1 MAGKRNQPLRERYDV
16 IVIGSGIGGLCA
28 ASLLARAGRSVLV
41 LEQHDRPGGYA
52 HGFSRKRY
60 RFDSGVHLT
69 SGCGPHGYDG
79 GQVLYKILTALG
91 VDDEIEFIPVD
102 PLARAV
108 YPELDMTLPS
118 SVEGL
123 TTTLAERFPEQEEGL
138 RRLIETCL
146 RLAEEAAKADDV
158 MTCGDPV
165 QIRQQLP
172 TLLCYRRATLSEAL
186 KRFLDDPKLKAVF
199 TTLWPF
205 LGLPPSKLS
214 FLAWS
219 TMFAG
224 YTADGACYC
233 KGSFQNLANALVSG
247 LSRCGGEIRFGARVD
262 TIEVK
267 EGKVH
272 GVRLADKRSI
282 KAETIVSNVDMQQTV
297 YGLIGEDRFP
307 KAFLRRLRRMKPSM
321 SIFAV
326 YIATDL
332 DLAPLELAH
341 ESFFYNSCDHD
352 KNFAASQAGTIGWL
366 SATVPTLVDPSLAP
380 KNQHIVMLT
389 TLMPYD
395 IEGSWKSAKTETIHT
410 MLRFA
415 DRFIPGLRDHILFV
429 DGGTPMTMQRY
440 TFNRNGA
447 AYGWAASPD
456 QTGPLRMPNRSPI
469 DGLFWA
475 GHWTSPGCG
484 VYGVSVAGV
493 QAAQQVLGVPRRQ
506 AFWER
511 INQTRWDS
519 RGSHQPT
526 R

>member
-1 MAGKRNQPLRERYDV
+1 MARKSNKLLRERYDV

-28 ASLLARAGRSVLV
+28 ASLLARAARSVLV

-52 HGFSRKRY
+52 HGFRRKRY
-60 RFDSGVHLT
+60 HFDSGVHLT

-91 VDDEIEFIPVD
+91 VDHEIEFIPVD

-108 YPELDMTLPS
+108 YPGFDIILPA

-146 RLAEEAAKADDV
+146 QLAEEAARADDV

-172 TLLCYRRATLSEAL
+172 TLLRYRRATLSEAL
-186 KRFLDDPKLKAVF
+186 NRFLGDPKLQAVF

-247 LSRCGGEIRFGARVD
+247 LKRWGGEICFGARVD
-262 TIEVK
+262 TIEIK
-267 EGKVH
+267 EGRVH

-282 KAETIVSNVDMQQTV
+282 DARTVVSNVDMHQTV
-297 YGLIGEDRFP
+297 YGLIGEDRFA
-307 KAFLRRLRRMKPSM
+307 KAFLRRFRRMQPSL

-332 DLAPLELAH
+332 DLTRMGLAH
-341 ESFFYNSCDHD
+341 ESFFYSSCDHD
-352 KNFAASQAGTIGWL
+352 KNFADSQAGTIGWL
-366 SATVPTLVDPSLAP
+366 SATVPTLADPSLAP

-389 TLMPYD
+389 TLMPYH
-395 IEGSWKSAKTETIHT
+395 IEGSWKSAKTGTIDT

-415 DRFIPGLRDHILFV
+415 DRFIPGLSDHILFL

-440 TFNRNGA
+440 TCNHDGA
-447 AYGWAASPD
+447 AYGWATSPD
-456 QTGPLRMPNRSPI
+456 QTGPLRLPNKSPI
-469 DGLFWA
+469 DGLFWT

-493 QAAQQVLGVPRRQ
+493 QAVQQILGMPNRQ

-511 INQTRWDS
+511 INQS
-519 RGSHQPT
+519 R
-526 R
+526 